1 MTYFLNESPGPRLH
15 IDKKEFLYFGGT
27 TYLGLQTSKPFQE
40 LLISNIR
47 NLGTNWGA
55 SRKSN
60 VRLSIF
66 DVFEE
71 YLSQQSGSEDS
82 LGVSSGYMAGQL
94 LARFFSEKNY
104 ELFCAPNTHPA
115 LIHERSHLF
124 ADYSDLK
131 NSIKAHLESNDS
143 RQIILFIDTIDFSGL
158 NYPEFQKLQQLPLEE
173 IILVA
178 DDSHGFGLI
187 GDNGFGMYSM
197 LKNFPGKELILCG
210 SLGKALATPCGVILG
225 EKERISEL
233 RTMDIFAGA
242 SPPSPAALK
251 TLMDAEDIC
260 NEKRGALRSNIQLF
274 ADAVTPEL
282 DIISMINHPVF
293 GYNNEE
299 LTEYL
304 YQRGI
309 ITTNFPYPTKTSPLV
324 SKIVLSAH
332 HSPEDI
338 LKLSR
343 EINAFFEMQ
352 V

>member
-1 MTYFLNESPGPRLH
+1 MIYFLNESPGSRIK
-15 IDKKEFLYFGGT
+15 IDMKEFLYFGGT
-27 TYLGLQTSKPFQE
+27 SYLGLQASKSFQE
-40 LLISNIR
+40 ILISNIG

-66 DVFEE
+66 DDFEE

-124 ADYSDLK
+124 PDYSALG
-131 NSIKAHLESNDS
+131 KAINTHLESNNP

-158 NYPEFQKLQQLPLEE
+158 NYPEFQELQQLPLEE

-187 GDNGFGMYSM
+187 GDNGFGMYSI
-197 LKNFPGKELILCG
+197 LKDFPVKELILCG

-225 EKERISEL
+225 EKKRVNEL

-260 NEKRGALRSNIQLF
+260 NEKRGALRSNIKLF
-274 ADAVTPEL
+274 VESVTPEL
-282 DIISMINHPVF
+282 EKNSMINHPVF
-293 GYNNEE
+293 GYNNEQ

-304 YQRGI
+304 YRHWI

-332 HSPEDI
+332 QSQEDI
-338 LKLSR
+338 LKLTR
-343 EINAFFEMQ
+343 EINAFFRKEI
-352 V
+352 